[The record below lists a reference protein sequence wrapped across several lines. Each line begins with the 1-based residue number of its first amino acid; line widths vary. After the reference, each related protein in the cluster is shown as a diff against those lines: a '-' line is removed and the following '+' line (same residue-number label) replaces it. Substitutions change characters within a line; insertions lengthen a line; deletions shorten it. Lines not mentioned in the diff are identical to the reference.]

1 MPGHL
6 GDVTDV
12 RTRSNEDIRMDGFHY
27 LLSLWSTQIAFWIT
41 SWLIRSGP
49 GEVAFTLQQAKESS
63 SFVRKSTLGLKEES
77 SRSLLFSCE
86 GDAGGAIALLSSL
99 SLRSELERGA
109 YYFEAFV
116 KGLNLLLDYL

>member
-1 MPGHL
+1 MDFIITL
-6 GDVTDV
+6 VV
-12 RTRSNEDIRMDGFHY
+12 VNSNC
-27 LLSLWSTQIAFWIT
+27 
-41 SWLIRSGP
+41 
-49 GEVAFTLQQAKESS
+49 
-63 SFVRKSTLGLKEES
+63 LKEES

-99 SLRSELERGA
+99 SLRSEPERGA

>member
-1 MPGHL
+1 M
-6 GDVTDV
+6 
-12 RTRSNEDIRMDGFHY
+12 
-27 LLSLWSTQIAFWIT
+27 LSLVHQGFVFGFRLTSGVDFSSALCIAF
-41 SWLIRSGP
+41 
-49 GEVAFTLQQAKESS
+49 
-63 SFVRKSTLGLKEES
+63 KSTLGLKEES

-99 SLRSELERGA
+99 SLRSEPERGA